1 MSNVA
6 ALSDSAELDSMRHI
20 ATANVGLTAIRLLDI
35 VLASLALLLVAP
47 LMLLL
52 AGLVMLGDG
61 GPPIFAHKRLGQGGK
76 TFKCLKF
83 RSMHVDSD
91 RRLKAILESDPE
103 ARAEWA
109 ANHKLKDDPRI
120 TWLGGFLRKWSLD
133 ELPQLFNILAGE
145 MSIVG
150 PRPIVAA
157 EAHFYGR
164 YINEYYKVRPG
175 LTGLWQVSGRS
186 DVSYRRRVVMDVL
199 YTRNRSL
206 WLDVKIIALTV
217 PAILVAR
224 GSY

>member
-61 GPPIFAHKRLGQGGK
+61 GPAIFAHKRLGQGGK